1 MKLLRSSTPWLFSLI
16 CGIGVVA
23 VVGLGQR
30 ADRAKAAPVA
40 ANITQLSNVFR
51 DVSKNVLPSVVSLR
65 VKQKAPAGRS
75 REDAEKFFE
84 EHPEIPERFREFFR
98 GGPNGQP
105 PRGPQGMGSG
115 SIIDRS
121 GIILTNNHVV
131 KDAEEVVVRLH
142 DGREFTAIDV
152 KGDPRTDVAIVRI
165 EGAGK
170 LQPLQLGDSD
180 ATQVGDWVLAFGSPF
195 GLDLSVTAGII
206 SAKGRGPGI
215 TEREDFLQTDAAI
228 NPGNS
233 GGPLIDM
240 SGRVIGMNTA
250 IATSTRSSAGVGFAV
265 PVNMVRWV
273 SRQLIEEGR
282 VKRAWLGVGVQ
293 PIDAQVARQFDI
305 QIGAGA
311 IIGGVMPNSP
321 AAKAGLSPKDI
332 IQSFDGKTINGPRKL
347 QSIVE
352 RLEVGKTYPVKI
364 RRDGKQQTVKVTV
377 AEMPATS
384 DRIRQRFRARKRQ
397 PKNRQPE

>member
-30 ADRAKAAPVA
+30 ADRAKAAPIA

-98 GGPNGQP
+98 GGPNGQT

-121 GIILTNNHVV
+121 GIILTNKHVV

-142 DGREFTAIDV
+142 DGREFTATDV
-152 KGDPRTDVAIVRI
+152 KGDPRTDVAIVKI
-165 EGAGK
+165 EGAGP

-180 ATQVGDWVLAFGSPF
+180 SIQVGDWVLAFGSPF

-228 NPGNS
+228 NPGSS
-233 GGPLIDM
+233 GGPLLNSHGD
-240 SGRVIGMNTA
+240 VIGMSVA
-250 IATSTRSSAGVGFAV
+250 IYSKTGQSSGVGFAIPANLINRVVPQLLEHGRVIRPDLGITRVYQTETGLMIAGLKRGGPAERAGLRGPRIVRIRRGPLVLQRMDRAAADLVIAIDGQPVRTFEAVLEHVEKRKPGDRVVLTVVRGGRRIAV
-265 PVNMVRWV
+265 PV
-273 SRQLIEEGR
+273 QLGSDEAEGR
-282 VKRAWLGVGVQ
+282 Q
-293 PIDAQVARQFDI
+293 PR
-305 QIGAGA
+305 
-311 IIGGVMPNSP
+311 S
-321 AAKAGLSPKDI
+321 
-332 IQSFDGKTINGPRKL
+332 
-347 QSIVE
+347 E
-352 RLEVGKTYPVKI
+352 
-364 RRDGKQQTVKVTV
+364 
-377 AEMPATS
+377 
-384 DRIRQRFRARKRQ
+384 
-397 PKNRQPE
+397 

>member
-1 MKLLRSSTPWLFSLI
+1 MKLLRSSTAWLFSLI
-16 CGIGVVA
+16 CGIGLVA
-23 VVGLGQR
+23 AVGFGQR
-30 ADRAKAAPVA
+30 ADRAKTPPVA
-40 ANITQLSNVFR
+40 ANVIQLSSVFR
-51 DVSKNVLPSVVSLR
+51 DVSKRVLPSVVSLQ
-65 VKQKAPAGRS
+65 VKQKSPASRS
-75 REDAEKFFE
+75 PEDVEKFFE
-84 EHPEIPERFREFFR
+84 DHPEIPERFREFF
-98 GGPNGQP
+98 GGPNGQT

-115 SIIDRS
+115 SIIDRR

-142 DGREFTAIDV
+142 DGREFIATDF

-165 EGAGK
+165 EGAGP

-180 ATQVGDWVLAFGSPF
+180 SLQVGDWVLAFGSPF

-273 SRQLIEEGR
+273 SQQLIENGR

-293 PIDAQVARQFDI
+293 PIDAQAARQFDI
-305 QIGAGA
+305 KIGAGA
-311 IIGGVMPNSP
+311 IIGQVMQNSP

-332 IQSFDGKTINGPRKL
+332 IQTFDGKTINGPRKL

-352 RLEVGKTYPVKI
+352 RLEVGKTYAVKI

-377 AEMPATS
+377 AEMPASS
-384 DRIRQRFRARKRQ
+384 DRIRQRFRERKRQ
-397 PKNRQPE
+397 PEKRQPE

>member
-98 GGPNGQP
+98 GGPNGQT

-233 GGPLIDM
+233 GGALVNMNGELVGINSAIATLGADAGGAQGGSIGLGFAIPVDQAKRIADELIQTGTASRASLGVQVGNDAGIDGAKIVEVT
-240 SGRVIGMNTA
+240 SGGAASAAGLPNGVVVTKLDDRVIGSA
-250 IATSTRSSAGVGFAV
+250 DALVAAVRSKAPGDTVTLTYVDPS
-265 PVNMVRWV
+265 
-273 SRQLIEEGR
+273 GR
-282 VKRAWLGVGVQ
+282 
-293 PIDAQVARQFDI
+293 
-305 QIGAGA
+305 
-311 IIGGVMPNSP
+311 S
-321 AAKAGLSPKDI
+321 
-332 IQSFDGKTINGPRKL
+332 
-347 QSIVE
+347 
-352 RLEVGKTYPVKI
+352 
-364 RRDGKQQTVKVTV
+364 QTVQVTLG
-377 AEMPATS
+377 
-384 DRIRQRFRARKRQ
+384 RAAQ
-397 PKNRQPE
+397 

>member
-1 MKLLRSSTPWLFSLI
+1 MCI
-16 CGIGVVA
+16 
-23 VVGLGQR
+23 
-30 ADRAKAAPVA
+30 
-40 ANITQLSNVFR
+40 R
-51 DVSKNVLPSVVSLR
+51 DSP
-65 VKQKAPAGRS
+65 G
-75 REDAEKFFE
+75 
-84 EHPEIPERFREFFR
+84 
-98 GGPNGQP
+98 
-105 PRGPQGMGSG
+105 
-115 SIIDRS
+115 
-121 GIILTNNHVV
+121 T
-131 KDAEEVVVRLH
+131 
-142 DGREFTAIDV
+142 DG
-152 KGDPRTDVAIVRI
+152 AIVRI

-311 IIGGVMPNSP
+311 IIGGAVSYTHLTLPTTP
-321 AAKAGLSPKDI
+321 Y
-332 IQSFDGKTINGPRKL
+332 
-347 QSIVE
+347 V
-352 RLEVGKTYPVKI
+352 
-364 RRDGKQQTVKVTV
+364 
-377 AEMPATS
+377 
-384 DRIRQRFRARKRQ
+384 
-397 PKNRQPE
+397 

>member
-1 MKLLRSSTPWLFSLI
+1 
-16 CGIGVVA
+16 
-23 VVGLGQR
+23 
-30 ADRAKAAPVA
+30 
-40 ANITQLSNVFR
+40 
-51 DVSKNVLPSVVSLR
+51 
-65 VKQKAPAGRS
+65 
-75 REDAEKFFE
+75 
-84 EHPEIPERFREFFR
+84 
-98 GGPNGQP
+98 
-105 PRGPQGMGSG
+105 MGSG

-352 RLEVGKTYPVKI
+352 RVEVGKTYPVKI

-384 DRIRQRFRARKRQ
+384 DRIRQRFRERKRQ
-397 PKNRQPE
+397 PKNQQPE